1 MSPDPALAPQP
12 SPAGTRGDRIGY
24 GAVHLDVVDLERSL
38 GFWRELIGLEELASP
53 EGEVRLGV
61 EDRALVVLRSGAV
74 TPVRRGHAGLYHL
87 AIHLPD
93 AAEFARVLV
102 RLAEANVPQAPTD
115 HIFSKAT
122 YLNDPDG
129 IMLELTLETP
139 ERYGSIEIGPHTVTI
154 LDSEGRRRGATEP
167 LDVAAAIAPLAGGE
181 VQGPLPAGS
190 YIGHVHL
197 HVGDLQAAH
206 RFYRDVIGFQEH
218 AYMGPIGMADLGAG
232 GGFPHRIA
240 LNDWQGTSA
249 RQAPHG
255 TAGMRRFELILRDGE
270 LEQLAARAAATGILL
285 APGEGASAS
294 LEDPAGNSLT
304 VVGAP
309 A

>member
-61 EDRALVVLRSGAV
+61 GDRALVVLRPGAV
-74 TPVRRGHAGLYHL
+74 RPVHRGHAGLYHL

-102 RLAEANVPQAPTD
+102 RLARANVPQAPTD

-139 ERYGSIEIGPHTVTI
+139 ERYGSIEIGPRTITI
-154 LDSEGRRRGATEP
+154 LDSEGRPPRPHRAARRRRRDRASGRRRRRRGRCPPEA
-167 LDVAAAIAPLAGGE
+167 
-181 VQGPLPAGS
+181 
-190 YIGHVHL
+190 
-197 HVGDLQAAH
+197 
-206 RFYRDVIGFQEH
+206 
-218 AYMGPIGMADLGAG
+218 
-232 GGFPHRIA
+232 
-240 LNDWQGTSA
+240 TSA
-249 RQAPHG
+249 TSTCTSATCRRH
-255 TAGMRRFELILRDGE
+255 TASI
-270 LEQLAARAAATGILL
+270 AT
-285 APGEGASAS
+285 
-294 LEDPAGNSLT
+294 
-304 VVGAP
+304 
-309 A
+309 